1 MSMVIGMSSKKITV
15 TLPEDQVDAIRQ
27 LVEAGRAA
35 SISGFLQV
43 AVATALDDAAG
54 WERDLTSML
63 AASGGPLTDAEIA
76 WADSVLGGGATV
88 DPS

>member
-1 MSMVIGMSSKKITV
+1 MSMVIGMASTKITV
-15 TLPEDQVDAIRQ
+15 TLPEEQVEAVRR
-27 LVEAGRAA
+27 LVHAGRAG
-35 SISGFLQV
+35 SISGFVQV

-54 WERDLTSML
+54 WERDLASLL

-76 WADSVLGGGATV
+76 WADSVLGGGAIV